1 MSRDAHGVLERLTN
15 LKEGNYRLDASR
27 SSIVSEDTKSFP
39 QNTEI
44 ESSLTFTAEQARGL
58 PAFDGGGR
66 REGIVSV
73 APDPHFITLH
83 QRQSFIQ
90 LPGPGYTPRLYD
102 IRAGYFN
109 STIFFDYSAPWS
121 KPLDTH
127 YLMRHRLQKK
137 DPNAAMSEPIKPIVY
152 YVDRGAP
159 EPIRTAL
166 VEGTRWW
173 NEAFEAAGFKNAFQV
188 DVLPEG
194 ADPMDIR
201 YNMIEWVHRTTRG
214 FSNGASL
221 VDPRTGE
228 IIRAEVSLGSLR
240 DRQDYLIA
248 ESLLSPYKE
257 NGDVDLQIEKM
268 VLGRMRQLAAHEVS
282 HTLGLGHNHAASATG
297 MGGSLTDY
305 PFPLIKLNA
314 KGRSICPRL
323 TTMVLANG
331 TKLRLPTGIPSFQK
345 ARAKRISRPS

>member
-1 MSRDAHGVLERLTN
+1 MGELSGV
-15 LKEGNYRLDASR
+15 
-27 SSIVSEDTKSFP
+27 SI
-39 QNTEI
+39 
-44 ESSLTFTAEQARGL
+44 TF
-58 PAFDGGGR
+58 
-66 REGIVSV
+66 I
-73 APDPHFITLH
+73 
-83 QRQSFIQ
+83 
-90 LPGPGYTPRLYD
+90 
-102 IRAGYFN
+102 
-109 STIFFDYSAPWS
+109 
-121 KPLDTH
+121 
-127 YLMRHRLQKK
+127 
-137 DPNAAMSEPIKPIVY
+137 
-152 YVDRGAP
+152 
-159 EPIRTAL
+159 
-166 VEGTRWW
+166 
-173 NEAFEAAGFKNAFQV
+173 
-188 DVLPEG
+188 
-194 ADPMDIR
+194 
-201 YNMIEWVHRTTRG
+201 MIEWVHRTTRG

-314 KGRSICPRL
+314 KGKSICPKPI
-323 TTMVLANG
+323 TMVLASG
-331 TKLRLPTGIPSFQK
+331 IKLRLPTGIPNFQR